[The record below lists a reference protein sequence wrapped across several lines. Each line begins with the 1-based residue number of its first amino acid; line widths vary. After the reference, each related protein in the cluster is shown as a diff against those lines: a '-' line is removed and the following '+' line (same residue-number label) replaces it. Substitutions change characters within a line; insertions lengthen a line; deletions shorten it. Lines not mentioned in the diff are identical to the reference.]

1 MQRWNTGL
9 TSNLCAAPV
18 YCISCHSCQNVFMP
32 GSCCV
37 IQSGDWNDVFMH
49 ELYYVSSHKVGHV
62 RAALFVSVDNK
73 RCAACMFP
81 ADFEVSA
88 ATLHQWVGVHR
99 SCLTP
104 GSCISCCCARHA
116 NCATPLTQPVAVRP
130 PYRRHHHH
138 HRVPCEHGL
147 QPSTGCAACRS
158 TCSLYVAPRAHASHS
173 PLSTSARPLHATS
186 CAAVEQ

>member
-1 MQRWNTGL
+1 MEPRFDF
-9 TSNLCAAPV
+9 NLCAAPG

-88 ATLHQWVGVHR
+88 ATLHLPVGW
-99 SCLTP
+99 LGL
-104 GSCISCCCARHA
+104 GSPVMPHTAS
-116 NCATPLTQPVAVRP
+116 PVVVPDTQIVLR
-130 PYRRHHHH
+130 
-138 HRVPCEHGL
+138 L
-147 QPSTGCAACRS
+147 
-158 TCSLYVAPRAHASHS
+158 
-173 PLSTSARPLHATS
+173 
-186 CAAVEQ
+186 